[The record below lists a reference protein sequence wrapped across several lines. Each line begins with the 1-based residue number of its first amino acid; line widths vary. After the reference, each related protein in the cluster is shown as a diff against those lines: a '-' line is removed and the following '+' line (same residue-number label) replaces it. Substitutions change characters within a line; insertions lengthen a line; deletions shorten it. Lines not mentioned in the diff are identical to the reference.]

1 MNNNLDPYDELAN
14 AIVLQATKD
23 YRDANKKLEKGRRN
37 QEAERVKNECLR
49 FFRSQWFSV
58 LTEIDA
64 EFLIRR
70 LDEEVAHDC

>member
-1 MNNNLDPYDELAN
+1 MNNNLDPYEEVAN

-23 YRDANKKLEKGRRN
+23 YRDANKKLSKGRRN
-37 QEAERVKNECLR
+37 QEVERVKNECLR

-70 LDEEVAHDC
+70 LDEEAAHDC

>member
-23 YRDANKKLEKGRRN
+23 YRDANKKLAKGRRN